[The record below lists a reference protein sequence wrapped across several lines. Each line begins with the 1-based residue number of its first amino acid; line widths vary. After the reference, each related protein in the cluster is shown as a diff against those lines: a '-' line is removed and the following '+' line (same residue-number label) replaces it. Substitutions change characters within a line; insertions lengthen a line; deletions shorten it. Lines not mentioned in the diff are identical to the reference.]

1 MTKPAK
7 GFNDLKLRS
16 IVYASLGAPLLLL
29 WIAGY
34 YAWYSWHAHEIA
46 RLTLRANHMADR
58 IIVAASQE
66 AIERGATAAALSAS
80 GPAGSKALSLIAQAR
95 GRGEEAWR
103 DVAADAHAL
112 LSQRHSYAG
121 LAIAWQRVLES
132 RRALEEARGRVDAS
146 LRKDERE
153 IGVGDWIAT
162 MTRFINDTAR
172 LRTAAFGGDT
182 APPSVTYPNLTV
194 KHAVWLA
201 SEYAGLERANIVAVL
216 NSGAPAKA
224 EVLQKLQAY
233 RQTVDSN
240 LKEILFLKEV
250 PGTDPAVLKA
260 IAAMEA
266 NFLGTFNQTRRKV
279 YAEAT
284 AEEPSSSGRYSMSAG
299 EWFAQSTAAINS
311 ILAVADALSEVGNRE
326 AVEVSRVS
334 LIQMIGYMGLFV
346 AMVVVSFVTLR
357 MLLLKLRHL
366 DHLRQSMDELSA
378 GEGDLTKRLDAYASD
393 EVGSTSAAFNRF
405 VEKLQSILRQVS
417 EAVSEVAGA
426 AARQSETADQLS
438 RIALRQRETSA
449 STAAAVQQMAVSIDS
464 VADSAA
470 EVRSIAQESL
480 ELTQRGNQS
489 LSDLVGEM
497 GRVEQAVRE
506 ITSAVGAFLDSTRAI
521 TGMTGQVKDIANQT
535 NLLALNAAIEAARA
549 GEHGR
554 GFSVVADEVRKLA
567 EMSAHSAQEIDR
579 VTELLGSQA
588 ATVEE
593 SIQQGM
599 RSLLASQEY
608 LKTVAGALEEANGA
622 VTRSTHGVDDIS
634 GAVSA
639 QKTSSHEIAHN
650 VDTVA
655 EMAEES
661 DRAVVQSTGE
671 AHRMRELAV
680 RLQEAVGRFKV

>member
-34 YAWYSWHAHEIA
+34 YAWFSWHAHEIA
-46 RLTLRANHMADR
+46 RLTIRANQMADK
-58 IIVAASQE
+58 IIYAASQE
-66 AIERGATAAALSAS
+66 AIERGASAAALSAS
-80 GPAGSKALSLIAQAR
+80 GPASPKSLSIINQAR
-95 GRGEEAWR
+95 EQGEAAWR
-103 DVAADAHAL
+103 EAAAGAADL
-112 LSQRHSYAG
+112 TGHSNTYAG
-121 LAIAWQRVLES
+121 FAPAWQQVLQS
-132 RRALEEARGRVDAS
+132 RKAVEAARKRVDAS
-146 LRKDERE
+146 LQKDQRD
-153 IGVGDWIAT
+153 ISVGEWLAT

-201 SEYAGLERANIVAVL
+201 SEYAGLERANIATVI

-250 PGTDPAVLKA
+250 PGIDPAVLKA

-266 NFLGTFNQTRRKV
+266 KFLGSFEQTRKKV

-284 AEEPSSSGRYSMSAG
+284 AEEPNPSGRYSMSAG
-299 EWFAQSTAAINS
+299 EWFAQSTDAINS

-326 AVEVSRVS
+326 ALQVSRIS

-366 DHLRQSMDELSA
+366 DQLRQSMDELSA

-417 EAVSEVAGA
+417 EAVSEVADA
-426 AARQSETADQLS
+426 AARQSETADQVS
-438 RIALRQRETSA
+438 RIAVQQRETSA
-449 STAAAVQQMAVSIDS
+449 STAAAVQQMTVSIDS

-480 ELTQRGNQS
+480 ELTQRGNES

-497 GRVEQAVRE
+497 GRVEQAVKE
-506 ITSAVGAFLDSTRAI
+506 ITSAVGEFLESTRAI

-588 ATVEE
+588 GTVEE
-593 SIQQGM
+593 SIHQGM
-599 RSLLASQEY
+599 RSLQTSQEY
-608 LKTVAGALEEANGA
+608 LKTVAAALEEANSA

-650 VDTVA
+650 VDNVA
-655 EMAEES
+655 DMAEES
-661 DRAVVQSTGE
+661 NRAVVQSTDE
-671 AHRMRELAV
+671 AHRMRDLAL